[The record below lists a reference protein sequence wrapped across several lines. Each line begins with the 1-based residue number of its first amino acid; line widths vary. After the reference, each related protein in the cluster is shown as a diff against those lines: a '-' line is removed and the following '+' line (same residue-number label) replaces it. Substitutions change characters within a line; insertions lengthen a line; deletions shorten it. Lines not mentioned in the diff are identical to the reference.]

1 MDRIINKNQ
10 AELCGVISKAAEF
23 SHESYGEKFYR
34 IIVSVPRTSG
44 YEDEIP
50 VLVSDHLCKPNTLL
64 EGQFISISGQFRSSN
79 NSDGQKQ
86 HLILFVFA
94 LDIDFVSE
102 NVCYT
107 NSIELEGFIC
117 KKPHYRLT
125 PFEREITDV
134 LLAVNRSYGKSSF
147 IPCIC
152 WGRNAR
158 YAYDLE
164 VGSHVRICGRIQSR
178 EYQKCISDTETETR
192 VAHEVSVSKI
202 ELVEEE

>member
-1 MDRIINKNQ
+1 MDKLINCNQ
-10 AELCGVISKAAEF
+10 VDLMGFISKSAEF

-34 IIVSVPRTSG
+34 IVVNVPRTSG
-44 YEDEIP
+44 YEDKIP

-64 EGQFISISGQFRSSN
+64 EGKHISISGQFRSSN

-102 NVCYT
+102 NVCHT

-152 WGRNAR
+152 WGRNALF
-158 YAYDLE
+158 ASDLD
-164 VGSHVRICGRIQSR
+164 VGAHIKLSGRIQSR
-178 EYQKCISDTETETR
+178 EYTKKISETESETR
-192 VAHEVSVSKI
+192 VAYEVSVSKI